1 MEQGTHPLNKISLIA
16 GILVVDDHGIVR
28 EGLIALLAAQDGIR
42 VLGSA
47 ASGQEAVLA
56 AERLKPDIVIMDL
69 VLPDMNGIDATHRIL
84 RILPLT
90 RVIIL
95 SASHNI
101 ENVYRALRSGACGY
115 VVKDALGEELMDAV
129 RAVRSGKQFLSP
141 KVTPPA
147 VEGAGCFALP
157 KSPLERLSL
166 RERDVLHRV
175 VAGASSAAIARNLS
189 LSRKTVDT
197 YRSRL
202 MAKLGVCNRS
212 ALIRFAIENEF
223 TA

>member
-1 MEQGTHPLNKISLIA
+1 M
-16 GILVVDDHGIVR
+16 VDDHGIVC
-28 EGLIALLAAQDGIR
+28 EGLAALLAAQDGIR
-42 VLGSA
+42 VLGTA
-47 ASGQEAVLA
+47 ASGQEALQA

-69 VLPDMNGIDATHRIL
+69 VLPDMNGIDAMHRIF

-90 RVIIL
+90 RVIVL

-101 ENVYRALRSGACGY
+101 EHVYRALRSGACGY
-115 VVKDALGEELMDAV
+115 VVKDAKGDELMHAV
-129 RAVRSGKQFLSP
+129 KAVRSGKQYLSP
-141 KVTPPA
+141 RVSPPA
-147 VEGAGCFALP
+147 VDASGCYSLP

-175 VAGASSAAIARNLS
+175 VAGASSATIARHLS

-197 YRSRL
+197 YRCRL
-202 MAKLGVCNRS
+202 MAKLGVGNRS

>member
-1 MEQGTHPLNKISLIA
+1 
-16 GILVVDDHGIVR
+16 LVVDDHGIVC
-28 EGLIALLAAQDGIR
+28 EGLAALLAAQDGIR
-42 VLGSA
+42 VLGTA
-47 ASGQEAVLA
+47 ASGQEALLA

-69 VLPDMNGIDATHRIL
+69 VLPDMNGIDAMHRIF

-90 RVIIL
+90 RVIVL

-101 ENVYRALRSGACGY
+101 EHVYRALRSGACGY
-115 VVKDALGEELMDAV
+115 VVKDAKGDELMHAV

-141 KVTPPA
+141 KVAPPA
-147 VEGAGCFALP
+147 VDAAGCYSLP

-175 VAGASSAAIARNLS
+175 VAGASSATIARHLS

-197 YRSRL
+197 YRCRL

>member
-1 MEQGTHPLNKISLIA
+1 MDKNSLIA

-28 EGLIALLAAQDGIR
+28 EGLSALLARQEGVR

-47 ASGQEAVLA
+47 ASGREAILA

-69 VLPDMNGIDATHRIL
+69 VLPDMNGIDAAQRIL

-90 RVIIL
+90 RVVIL
-95 SASHNI
+95 SACHNI
-101 ENVYRALRSGACGY
+101 EHVYRALRAGACGY
-115 VVKDALGEELMDAV
+115 VVKDALGDELMQAV
-129 RAVRSGKQFLSP
+129 KAVKDGKQFLSP
-141 KVTPPA
+141 QVTPPDLG
-147 VEGAGCFALP
+147 GARCYSLP

-166 RERDVLHRV
+166 REREVLHRLV
-175 VAGASSAAIARNLS
+175 DGASSATIARNLS

-197 YRSRL
+197 YRGRL
-202 MAKLGVCNRS
+202 MVKLGVCNRS

>member
-16 GILVVDDHGIVR
+16 GVLVVDDHGIVR

-47 ASGQEAVLA
+47 ASGQEAILA

-69 VLPDMNGIDATHRIL
+69 VLPDMNGIDATHRIV

-129 RAVRSGKQFLSP
+129 RAVRNGKQFLSP
-141 KVTPPA
+141 KVAPPA
-147 VEGAGCFALP
+147 VEGAGCYSMP

-175 VAGASSAAIARNLS
+175 VAGASSAVIARNLS

-212 ALIRFAIENEF
+212 ALIRFAIENDF
-223 TA
+223 MA

>member
-1 MEQGTHPLNKISLIA
+1 
-16 GILVVDDHGIVR
+16 LVVDDHGIVR

-47 ASGQEAVLA
+47 ASGLEAVQA

-69 VLPDMNGIDATHRIL
+69 VLPDMNGIDATHRIV

-115 VVKDALGEELMDAV
+115 VVKDARGDELMDAV

-147 VEGAGCFALP
+147 VDGAGCYSLP

-166 RERDVLHRV
+166 RERDVLHRLRPNDRV
-175 VAGASSAAIARNLS
+175 VFLCHSKGGLDALVALSTSGDLRSRVAAIV
-189 LSRKTVDT
+189 SR
-197 YRSRL
+197 RPF
-202 MAKLGVCNRS
+202 
-212 ALIRFAIENEF
+212 FA
-223 TA
+223 

>member
-1 MEQGTHPLNKISLIA
+1 M
-16 GILVVDDHGIVR
+16 VDDHGIVC
-28 EGLIALLAAQDGIR
+28 EGLAALLAAQDGIR
-42 VLGSA
+42 VLGTA
-47 ASGQEAVLA
+47 ASGQEALLA

-69 VLPDMNGIDATHRIL
+69 VLPDMNGIDAMHRIF

-90 RVIIL
+90 RVIVL

-101 ENVYRALRSGACGY
+101 EHVYRALRSGACGY
-115 VVKDALGEELMDAV
+115 VVKDAKGDELMHAV

-141 KVTPPA
+141 KVAPPA
-147 VEGAGCFALP
+147 VDAAGCYSLP

-175 VAGASSAAIARNLS
+175 VAGASSATIARHLS

-197 YRSRL
+197 YRCRL

>member
-1 MEQGTHPLNKISLIA
+1 
-16 GILVVDDHGIVR
+16 VVDDHGIVC
-28 EGLIALLAAQDGIR
+28 EGLAALLAAQDGIR
-42 VLGSA
+42 VLGTA
-47 ASGQEAVLA
+47 ASGQEALLA

-69 VLPDMNGIDATHRIL
+69 VLPDMNGIDAMHRIC

-90 RVIIL
+90 RVIVL
-95 SASHNI
+95 SASHNV
-101 ENVYRALRSGACGY
+101 EHVYRALRSGACGY
-115 VVKDALGEELMDAV
+115 VVKDAKGDELMHAV
-129 RAVRSGKQFLSP
+129 RAVTSGKQYLSP
-141 KVTPPA
+141 KVAPPA
-147 VEGAGCFALP
+147 VDAAGCYSLP

-175 VAGASSAAIARNLS
+175 VAGASSATIARHLS

-197 YRSRL
+197 YRCRL
-202 MAKLGVCNRS
+202 MAKLGVGNRS

>member
-1 MEQGTHPLNKISLIA
+1 M
-16 GILVVDDHGIVR
+16 VDDHGIVC
-28 EGLIALLAAQDGIR
+28 EGLAALLAAQDGIR
-42 VLGSA
+42 VLGTA
-47 ASGQEAVLA
+47 ASGQEALLA

-69 VLPDMNGIDATHRIL
+69 VLPDMNGIDAMHRIY

-90 RVIIL
+90 RVIVL
-95 SASHNI
+95 SASHNV
-101 ENVYRALRSGACGY
+101 EHVYRALRSGACGY
-115 VVKDALGEELMDAV
+115 VVKDAKGDELMHAV
-129 RAVRSGKQFLSP
+129 RAVTSGKQYLSP
-141 KVTPPA
+141 KVAPPA
-147 VEGAGCFALP
+147 VDAAGCYSLP

-175 VAGASSAAIARNLS
+175 VAGASSATIARHLS

-197 YRSRL
+197 YRCRL
-202 MAKLGVCNRS
+202 MAKLGVGNRS

>member
-1 MEQGTHPLNKISLIA
+1 MDKNSLIA

-28 EGLIALLAAQDGIR
+28 EGLSALLARQEGVR

-47 ASGQEAVLA
+47 ASGREAILA

-69 VLPDMNGIDATHRIL
+69 VLPDMNGIDAAQRIL

-90 RVIIL
+90 RVVIL
-95 SASHNI
+95 SACHNI
-101 ENVYRALRSGACGY
+101 EHVYRALRAGACGY
-115 VVKDALGEELMDAV
+115 VVKDALGDELM
-129 RAVRSGKQFLSP
+129 RAVKAVKDGKQFLSP
-141 KVTPPA
+141 KVTPPDIG
-147 VEGAGCFALP
+147 GAWCYSLP

-166 RERDVLHRV
+166 REREVLHRLV
-175 VAGASSAAIARNLS
+175 DGASSATIARNLS

-197 YRSRL
+197 YRGRL

>member
-1 MEQGTHPLNKISLIA
+1 LNKSSLIA
-16 GILVVDDHGIVR
+16 GVLVVDDHGIVR
-28 EGLIALLAAQDGIR
+28 EGIAALLAAQDGIR

-47 ASGQEAVLA
+47 ATGQEAILA
-56 AERLKPDIVIMDL
+56 TERLKPDIVIMDL
-69 VLPDMNGIDATHRIL
+69 VLPDMNGIDATHRIV
-84 RILPLT
+84 RSLPLT

-95 SASHNI
+95 SASHNV
-101 ENVYRALRSGACGY
+101 ENVYHALRSGACGY
-115 VVKDALGEELMDAV
+115 VVKDARGQELLDAV
-129 RAVRSGKQFLSP
+129 RAVRNGKQFLSP
-141 KVTPPA
+141 KVTPQA
-147 VEGAGCFALP
+147 ADGAGCYSLR

-212 ALIRFAIENEF
+212 ALIRFALEIDF

>member
-1 MEQGTHPLNKISLIA
+1 LNKISLVA
-16 GILVVDDHGIVR
+16 GVLVVDDHGIVR
-28 EGLIALLAAQDGIR
+28 EGLIALLTRQDGVR

-47 ASGQEAVLA
+47 ASGHEAVLA
-56 AERLKPDIVIMDL
+56 AEQLKPDIIIMDL
-69 VLPDMNGIDATHRIL
+69 VLPDMNGIDATLRIL

-90 RVIIL
+90 RVIVL

-101 ENVYRALRSGACGY
+101 EHVYRALRAGACGY
-115 VVKDALGEELMDAV
+115 VVKDALGGELMHAV

-141 KVTPPA
+141 KVTPPD
-147 VEGAGCFALP
+147 VDGARCYSLP

-175 VAGASSAAIARNLS
+175 VAGASSASIAQHLS

-197 YRSRL
+197 YRGRL

-212 ALIRFAIENEF
+212 ALIRFAIENEI

>member
-1 MEQGTHPLNKISLIA
+1 LNKISLVA

-28 EGLIALLAAQDGIR
+28 EGLIALLARQDGVR

-47 ASGQEAVLA
+47 ASGREAVLA
-56 AERLKPDIVIMDL
+56 AERLKPHIIIMDL
-69 VLPDMNGIDATHRIL
+69 VLPDMNGIDAAQKIL

-90 RVIIL
+90 RVIVL
-95 SASHNI
+95 SACHNI
-101 ENVYRALRSGACGY
+101 EHVYRALRAGVCGY
-115 VVKDALGEELMDAV
+115 VVKDALGGELMRAL
-129 RAVRSGKQFLSP
+129 RAVKDGKQFLSP
-141 KVTPPA
+141 KVTPPDIG
-147 VEGAGCFALP
+147 GAQCYSLP

-166 RERDVLHRV
+166 REREVLHRLV
-175 VAGASSAAIARNLS
+175 HGASSAAIAQHLS

-197 YRSRL
+197 YRGRL